1 MAAFEVYRYERKYVV
16 TEAAADAIRRFVT
29 SYLDR
34 DIYMAGKGPT
44 GYRIHSLYF
53 DTPGYALYRQTM
65 EGHKNRYKL
74 RIRFYDELPHS
85 PAFLEV
91 KRRTTETIH
100 KLRAAVS
107 KSAAEKLLGGTRL
120 KVADLLSTNEASV
133 RALDEFC
140 DRREKMRLEGAAYVC
155 YQREAYVSR
164 AAESLRVTFD
174 RQIVGQT
181 YHSDCSLA
189 LPEQKAVIEPK
200 GVVLELKYNGR
211 IPHWMHDLVGSFR
224 LDRTPFSKYVYC
236 TDALRNVAMKA
247 SLRVRSA

>member
-1 MAAFEVYRYERKYVV
+1 MAAAEVYRYERKYVV

-34 DIYMAGKGPT
+34 DLYMAGKGPT
-44 GYRIHSLYF
+44 GYRIFSLYF
-53 DTPGYALYRQTM
+53 DTPGFALYRQTI

-74 RIRFYDELPHS
+74 RFRFYDEAPSS
-85 PAFLEV
+85 PAFLEI

-107 KSAAEKLLGGTRL
+107 KCAAEKLLGGVRL
-120 KVADLLSTNEASV
+120 KEADLLSGSEATV

-140 DRREKMRLEGAAYVC
+140 NRRERMRLEGAAYVC

-164 AAESLRVTFD
+164 EAESLRVTFD
-174 RQIVGQT
+174 RQIVGQP

-189 LPEQKAVIEPK
+189 VSDQIAPIEPK

-211 IPHWMHDLVGSFR
+211 IPYWMHDLVRSFR

-236 TDALRNVAMKA
+236 TDALRNLAMKA
-247 SLRVRSA
+247 SLPARSA

>member
-1 MAAFEVYRYERKYVV
+1 MGAFEVYRYERKYVV
-16 TEAAADAIRRFVT
+16 TEAIALAIRRFAT
-29 SYLDR
+29 TYLDP
-34 DIYMAGKGPT
+34 DLYMAGKGPT
-44 GYRIHSLYF
+44 GYRVYSLYF
-53 DTPGYALYRQTM
+53 DTLGFALYRQTM

-74 RIRFYDELPHS
+74 RIRFYDEIASS
-85 PAFLEV
+85 PAFLEI

-107 KSAAEKLLGGTRL
+107 KPAAERLLGGARL
-120 KVADLLSTNEASV
+120 KPADLLSSDETAV

-140 DRREKMRLEGAAYVC
+140 DCRERIRLEGAAFVC
-155 YQREAYVSR
+155 YQREAYVSH
-164 AAESLRVTFD
+164 AAEGVRVTFD

-189 LPEQKAVIEPK
+189 IPEREVPIAAK

-211 IPHWMHDLVGSFR
+211 IPEWMHDLIGSFR
-224 LDRTPFSKYVYC
+224 LDRTSFSKYVYC
-236 TDALRNVAMKA
+236 TDALRNVALRA